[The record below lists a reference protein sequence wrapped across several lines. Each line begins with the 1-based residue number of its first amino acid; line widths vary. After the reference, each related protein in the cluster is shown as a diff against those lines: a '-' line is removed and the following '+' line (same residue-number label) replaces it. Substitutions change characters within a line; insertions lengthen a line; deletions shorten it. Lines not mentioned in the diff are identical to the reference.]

1 MRLEELP
8 KIYRPETLSL
18 MDRALEQAWRELKRR
33 GTIVDANAAR
43 ERLTTTIV
51 ALASVGET
59 DFSQA
64 QAVRA
69 EGFGQC
75 VEAVDEAVRDFSFEC
90 VFGVRLS
97 VGCLCKVAG
106 FEPEDLSSR
115 L

>member
-8 KIYRPETLSL
+8 KIYGPETLLL

-59 DFSQA
+59 DSAKLERFALNASS
-64 QAVRA
+64 
-69 EGFGQC
+69 G
-75 VEAVDEAVRDFSFEC
+75 
-90 VFGVRLS
+90 VFRQ
-97 VGCLCKVAG
+97 
-106 FEPEDLSSR
+106 
-115 L
+115 